1 MGEESLPTHTHKR
14 AKDAPLWSLAAHPWG
29 GLENQ
34 RRAASLPRLWAWHF
48 INRSSQLGALQ
59 PMCKRRNTRQ
69 YRREPHLTRQPVVRT
84 FPWTFCSSQNAHAY
98 VYYQREW
105 ISAQEHKKCNVYF
118 ALTQNIHLDLSPYS
132 ARWRANLEG
141 PFNTLTASRCGGK
154 MMGICVISW
163 TLPVRA
169 DWEVSWPLTLELH
182 KPLWTSVVFLPG
194 TLLKVQEGKDLAS
207 QDPAI
212 AVNSP
217 TTTHHP
223 FLSLGILSK
232 FQKLKTF
239 DDFTAQGSSPITRR

>member
-1 MGEESLPTHTHKR
+1 MHCNPSVKEGTQHSIEGSPTWQDSRWCILSHER
-14 AKDAPLWSLAAHPWG
+14 SAAPKMHMLTSI
-29 GLENQ
+29 
-34 RRAASLPRLWAWHF
+34 SRLWTCC
-48 INRSSQLGALQ
+48 S
-59 PMCKRRNTRQ
+59 
-69 YRREPHLTRQPVVRT
+69 
-84 FPWTFCSSQNAHAY
+84 FCSEQIAHSHIHTLLGMNI
-98 VYYQREW
+98 VHNIRWHIFHYYQRGW

-132 ARWRANLEG
+132 AKWRANLEG
-141 PFNTLTASRCGGK
+141 PFNTLIVSRCGGK

-239 DDFTAQGSSPITRR
+239 DDFTAQGPSPITRR